1 MPASASGPLGAHR
14 PRLPGVG
21 AGERATF
28 VPMREN
34 GYSRTAMMVA
44 MRRAAHQLFDA
55 RPLVLDDPCAVP
67 IIGPEAE
74 ARLGDMRP
82 HGRIARVGRAFMVAR
97 SRFAEE
103 ALAKAVRHGVHQYVV
118 LGAGLDTFAYR
129 NPFPAGTLRVFEVDH
144 PATQAW
150 KREKL
155 AKAGIPVPAD
165 VTYVPVDFER
175 RTLAEGLAGAGFD
188 PNAPAFFSWLGVVM
202 YLSEE
207 AIATTFRYIAARP
220 AGSGLALD
228 YSMPAAS
235 LSWVERIIRW
245 SMARRVAK
253 AGEPFRSFFT
263 PATMRALLERAGLKP
278 VEDLGPPEMN
288 ARYFRDRTDG
298 LRTEGRSFHVVSAEV
313 MP

>member
-1 MPASASGPLGAHR
+1 
-14 PRLPGVG
+14 
-21 AGERATF
+21 
-28 VPMREN
+28 MREN

-55 RPLVLDDPCAVP
+55 RPLVLDDPYAVP

-74 ARLGDMRP
+74 ARLGSMRP
-82 HGRIARVGRAFMVAR
+82 HGRVARVGRAFMVAR

-103 ALAKAVRHGVHQYVV
+103 ALARAVRNGVHQYVV

-129 NPFPAGTLRVFEVDH
+129 NPFPMGTLRVFEVDH

-155 AKAGIPVPAD
+155 AKAGIRIPAD

-175 RTLAEGLAGAGFD
+175 RTLAEGLAAAGFD
-188 PNAPAFFSWLGVVM
+188 PSAPAFFSWLGVVM

-207 AIATTFRYIAARP
+207 AIATTFRYIAERP

-228 YSMPAAS
+228 YSMPAAA

-263 PATMRALLERAGLKP
+263 PATMRALLERAGLEP

-288 ARYFRDRTDG
+288 ARYFHGRTDG
-298 LRTEGRSFHVVSAEV
+298 LGTEGRSFHVVSAEV
-313 MP
+313 LP